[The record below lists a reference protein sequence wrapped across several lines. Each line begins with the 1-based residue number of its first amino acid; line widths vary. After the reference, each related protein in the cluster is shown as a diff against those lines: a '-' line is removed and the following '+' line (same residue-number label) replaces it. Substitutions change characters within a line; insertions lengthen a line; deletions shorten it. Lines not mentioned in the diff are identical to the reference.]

1 MSTNREAKAEV
12 VKDLAERLG
21 RAKSAL
27 VANFSGLN
35 VAAVSEIR
43 RELRKAG
50 VDYLV
55 VKNTLFKRAL
65 QGTKRE
71 KVAEIFT
78 NTTAVAFKYDDE
90 AAALGKA
97 AQALTKKYD
106 KFQIKG
112 GFVEDDVM
120 IGANAVDTMAALPT
134 LAEARSQLL
143 GLLNAPAA
151 KLLAQI
157 NAPGSNLVGVI
168 QAKKEKDEK
177 EAAPAA

>member
-1 MSTNREAKAEV
+1 MSTNKEAKAEV

-55 VKNTLFKRAL
+55 VKNTLMRRAL
-65 QGTKRE
+65 AGTKRE
-71 KVAEIFT
+71 KIAEIFT

-90 AAALGKA
+90 AAKLGKA
-97 AQALTKKYD
+97 AQALSKKFD

-120 IGANAVDTMAALPT
+120 VGANAVDTMASLPT
-134 LAEARSQLL
+134 LDEARAQLL
-143 GLLNAPAA
+143 GLFNAPAA
-151 KLLAQI
+151 KLLAQL
-157 NAPGSNLVGVI
+157 NAPGQQIAGVI
-168 QAKKEKDEK
+168 QAKVDKDEK